1 MKRFVPCLILTLT
14 LLCASVSSAFSE
26 TYRVTLRAPYEVQV
40 KVYRGFGDSVPAGRP
55 LLIKTTMFG
64 ILKDQVFDL
73 EPGKYHFVASGE
85 GYYTLHKN
93 FSVAG
98 PKRIN
103 ADPGR
108 MGQKGYEP
116 KRVFEYTDET
126 VKSLSPGALTKKF
139 PKVLTVPSL
148 DRKKAAQEHTTQ
160 EEMEAFIT
168 GHDDNNDNMYRYIV
182 GHTTLGLPMPF
193 VIFTT
198 EAISGMDL
206 DAAAEV
212 IRGCGKPTVYL
223 HAYIHGNEPSAGDG
237 ALAAIA
243 ELDGDYGKQV
253 LQKVNVI
260 ILPRVNGDGA
270 KAWTRGTSATPDM
283 NRDNLLA
290 ANPEVKAAHH
300 VYNLFLPEVVIDMHE
315 YGAWRNVTRDNG
327 FLDDAGI
334 TVSGNQN
341 NTPELNDLMKVMM
354 RYVEETGAME
364 GLRYWEYTQD
374 GFSDQAPLHASHY
387 YALRGSL
394 NFLVETPNASLD
406 KKSTYARRVMTQFFA
421 AKALI
426 EFAASHSS
434 EVCSTVRADRE
445 ATVQKGLKGLDP
457 LVLKHGQ
464 NKQAYTYTR
473 KYFDFETGKLIKDS
487 TFSVRYYEVPLIT
500 RERPKAYVIPKN
512 LPESGRILEIMKY
525 NGITWSE
532 LPAGVMLPVRGYLP
546 GEGDGKPVLNLL
558 GAEEMTAFPEGAYIF
573 TMAQPS
579 GLVLGMLMEPD
590 FVRTDK
596 FPISL
601 VQAGLL
607 ETEHVFRCEK
617 PL

>member
-1 MKRFVPCLILTLT
+1 MLTLM
-14 LLCASVSSAFSE
+14 LLCASGFSAFSE
-26 TYRVTLRAPYEVQV
+26 THKVTLRAPGGV
-40 KVYRGFGDSVPAGRP
+40 KVTVYQGFGDTIPAGRP
-55 LLIKTTMFG
+55 ALVKMTLFG
-64 ILKDQVFDL
+64 GFKDHTLYL

-85 GYYTLHKN
+85 GYYTLHKD
-93 FSVAG
+93 FSVSG

-103 ADPGR
+103 ANPGK
-108 MGQKGYEP
+108 MGGKGYEP
-116 KRVFEYTDET
+116 KRVYEFTDET
-126 VKSLSPGALTKKF
+126 VKSLSLGAVAKKF
-139 PKVLTVPSL
+139 PKVMTVPSL
-148 DRKKAAQEHTTQ
+148 SRKKPAQEHTTQ

-168 GHDDNNDNMYRYIV
+168 SHDDNNDNMYRYIV

-212 IRGCGKPTVYL
+212 VRGSGKPTVYL
-223 HAYIHGNEPSAGDG
+223 HAHIHGNEPSAGDG

-243 ELDGDYGKQV
+243 ELDGKYGKQV

-270 KAWTRGTSATPDM
+270 KAWTRGTSVAPDM

-290 ANPEVKAAHH
+290 ANPEIKAAHH
-300 VYNLFLPEVVIDMHE
+300 IYNLFLPEVVMDMHE
-315 YGAWRNVTRDNG
+315 YGAWRNVTRNRG

-354 RYVEETGAME
+354 RYVEETGARE
-364 GLRYWEYTQD
+364 GLRYWEYTQ
-374 GFSDQAPLHASHY
+374 GGYSDQAPLHASHY

-406 KKSTYARRVMTQFFA
+406 KMSTYARRVMTQFFA

-426 EFAASHSS
+426 EFTASHTS
-434 EVCSTVRADRE
+434 EVLATVRADRE
-445 ATVQKGLKGLDP
+445 ATVQKGLKGIDP

-464 NKQAYTYTR
+464 NKQAYEYNR
-473 KYFDFETGKLIKDS
+473 KYFDMADGKLIKDS
-487 TFSVRYYEVPLIT
+487 TFAVRYYEVPLIT

-512 LPESGRILEIMKY
+512 VPEAKRILEVMKY

-532 LPAGVMLPVRGYLP
+532 LPAGVTLPVRGYLP
-546 GEGDGKPVLNLL
+546 GDSEKEPVLNVL
-558 GAEEMTAFPEGAYIF
+558 GAEETKAFPDGAYLF
-573 TMAQPS
+573 SMAQPS

-590 FVRTDK
+590 FVKTDK

-607 ETEHVFRCEK
+607 ETSQVFRCEK

>member
-1 MKRFVPCLILTLT
+1 MKRFLLFFAALM
-14 LLCASVSSAFSE
+14 LCAGSFAQ
-26 TYRVTLRAPYEVQV
+26 THKVTLRAPGDVKVQ
-40 KVYRGFGDSVPAGRP
+40 VYRGFGDTLSVGNPVMKKMS
-55 LLIKTTMFG
+55 LFG
-64 ILKDQVFDL
+64 GDWIYTYNL
-73 EPGKYHFVASGE
+73 EPGNYHFVASGE
-85 GYYTLHKN
+85 GYYTLHKDFLVEGN
-93 FSVAG
+93 KHV
-98 PKRIN
+98 N
-103 ADPGR
+103 ANPGK
-108 MGQKGYEP
+108 MGGKGYEP
-116 KRVFEYTDET
+116 KKVYAFTDET
-126 VKSLSPGALTKKF
+126 IASLGLGALARKF

-148 DRKKAAQEHTTQ
+148 SHKKAAQEHTTQ

-168 GHDDNNDNMYRYIV
+168 GHDDNNDYMYRYIV
-182 GHTTLGLPMPF
+182 GNTTLGLPMPF

-212 IRGCGKPTVYL
+212 VRGCGKPTVYL

-243 ELDGDYGKQV
+243 ELDGKYGKQV

-270 KAWTRGTSATPDM
+270 KAWTRGTSAAPDM

-300 VYNLFLPEVVIDMHE
+300 IYNLFLPEVVIDMHE
-315 YGAWRNVTRDNG
+315 YGAWRNVTRDRG

-354 RYVEETGAME
+354 RYVEETGARE
-364 GLRYWEYTQD
+364 GLRYWEYTQ
-374 GFSDQAPLHASHY
+374 GGYSDQAPLHASHY

-473 KYFDFETGKLIKDS
+473 KYFDFETGRLIKDS
-487 TFSVRYYEVPLIT
+487 TFSVRYYEVPLIN

-512 LPESGRILEIMKY
+512 VPEAKRILEVMKY

-546 GEGDGKPVLNLL
+546 GDSEKEPVLNVL
-558 GAEEMTAFPEGAYIF
+558 GAEETKAFPEGAYLF
-573 TMAQPS
+573 SMAQPS

-590 FVRTDK
+590 FVKTDK

-607 ETEHVFRCEK
+607 EIEQVFRCEK